1 MDLQRRR
8 HLDRGSPLD
17 PNLAERYLS
26 GALAP
31 DDLPPALGPLASVVE
46 ALRQDAMQ
54 TDAMRTDAMHTA
66 QEQRTIDSM
75 VALLADAA
83 EHPVRRLR
91 LRLRTPVLSRP
102 LGGFRVRLAT
112 SLVAVALAFLMGMA
126 YAGRLPG
133 PAQSAA
139 SLVLSK
145 VGLDLPRHER
155 GGHIQPQDGSG
166 EESGGSEDQSAV
178 GPDPNGPAHDG
189 LCNAYFHGNGGSEG
203 GKYDSVAFQNLQKSA
218 ADSGQTVEEFC
229 GVNSGSEE
237 GTNQHGNSHEQHG
250 QGNGGSEH
258 QSGDQGQDEQSG
270 DQGQDDQGSD
280 QGSQGNSGDHG
291 NGDNHGGG
299 SHDAGSD
306 DSQGSTPSD

>member
-46 ALRQDAMQ
+46 ALRQDAM
-54 TDAMRTDAMHTA
+54 RTDGMHTA
-66 QEQRTIDSM
+66 KDQRTIDSM

-83 EHPVRRLR
+83 QHPVRRLR

-133 PAQSAA
+133 PAQSAVSA
-139 SLVLSK
+139 ALSR
-145 VGLDLPRHER
+145 VGLDVPRHER
-155 GGHIQPQDGSG
+155 GSHGQTQPGSG
-166 EESGGSEDQSAV
+166 DELGGSEDQGAV
-178 GPDPNGPAHDG
+178 GPDPSGPAHDG

-203 GKYDSVAFQNLQKSA
+203 GKYDAVAFQNLRDGA
-218 ADSGQTVEEFC
+218 AEAGQSVEEFC
-229 GVNSGSEE
+229 GVDAGSEQGANE
-237 GTNQHGNSHEQHG
+237 HGNGHEQHG
-250 QGNGGSEH
+250 QGNGRSEH
-258 QSGDQGQDEQSG
+258 QSDDQGQDEQSG
-270 DQGQDDQGSD
+270 DQGQNEQGSD
-280 QGSQGNSGDHG
+280 HGAQGGSSDHG
-291 NGDNHGGG
+291 NNGNHGNPGHASQGGG
-299 SHDAGSD
+299 SE
-306 DSQGSTPSD
+306 DSPQDSSSS